1 MRLMVLV
8 IAAAVLVGC
17 PEPTEKQIS
26 IIGEWVTEDDIP
38 ATLRRVEFKEGGK
51 LILKV
56 LQIGGHYRVVEGTWE
71 RKGDFIDLSVTDGQQ
86 QILFEVRITDL
97 STDLLCWTGADA
109 PAETTA
115 VCYRRRV

>member
-1 MRLMVLV
+1 M
-8 IAAAVLVGC
+8 A
-17 PEPTEKQIS
+17 
-26 IIGEWVTEDDIP
+26 EDDIP

-56 LQIGGHYRVVEGTWE
+56 LQIGGYYRVVEGTWE
-71 RKGDFIDLSVTDGQQ
+71 REGDFIDLSVTDGQQ

-97 STDLLCWTGADA
+97 LCWTGADA
-109 PAETTA
+109 PAETTP